1 MSGGADQEREPEL
14 RDAVSAAVRKSA
26 VGQVI
31 GSEDVP
37 LGQSIITSIGG
48 VRGLIESILPSFVF
62 LIVFLV
68 TTDRVPDQQRLL
80 LSTLI
85 PVGVALVFIAVRV
98 LQKVVLTPAITGAV
112 GVAITA
118 ALAIFTNRAE
128 NNFIPGIV
136 INGVFLLAMLASLVV
151 RRPLIGVFAGILLG
165 ERAADWREQRRPR
178 RVLTAATWIW
188 VALFGIRLA
197 VELPL
202 YLMGEAAA
210 LALAKLILGVP
221 FYAVVLWA
229 TWLLVRS
236 VYPPKDVVEPA
247 ATA

>member
-1 MSGGADQEREPEL
+1 MSGEADQEREPEL

-62 LIVFLV
+62 LVVFLV

-165 ERAADWREQRRPR
+165 ERASDWREQRRPR

-202 YLMGEAAA
+202 YLMAEAAA